1 MKGGCERNENAQVAE
16 VKKFCN
22 MREYTREGGEK
33 KQSKSNVSWQAEQS
47 SAADEEEQRETEAE
61 SAPHFTLFVV
71 VVAVQ
76 MEVGGREVE
85 PIRGAKWNLCRS
97 MGDFVYCPFAAC

>member
-1 MKGGCERNENAQVAE
+1 
-16 VKKFCN
+16 
-22 MREYTREGGEK
+22 MREDTRKRGRAG
-33 KQSKSNVSWQAEQS
+33 AEQQRRQLAS
-47 SAADEEEQRETEAE
+47 IAEQQQRSRGTERRRVECAR
-61 SAPHFTLFVV
+61 HFTLLVV

-76 MEVGGREVE
+76 MELGGREVE